1 MAQTTTVRSSPA
13 VHPAASRLPYILLAL
28 LGIGIVIAAIWWTQN
43 RNTTPQSNLGV
54 SPTST
59 VVVPTT
65 TTATPSTPT
74 RPAPVVTRDT
84 VAPGAPTQ
92 LRVTQKSPTSVS
104 LAWKASTDNRGVS
117 GYDIFRDNA
126 SIARGV
132 KPTSFSATGL
142 SPNTTYTFMVQ
153 AKDVAGNTSAG
164 ASITVTTA
172 SGNDVTVPTISTPTA
187 INISSTSV
195 QITWTTNEPAT
206 SEVEYGTDT
215 NFGRSVVIQT
225 RRTSHAVVLNDLR
238 SGTNYY
244 YRIGARDAAGNLA
257 FSENF
262 GFTTAG
268 TPDTSA
274 PVISNIRV
282 TAITDSAATLSWDT
296 NEPAQARLDYGT
308 DTNYGQNR
316 VFTTFNTH
324 YSVRISNL
332 TSSTVYH
339 YQIQATDRN
348 DNVARSGDLTFRTLT
363 RASIT
368 ITNPISGSTVSST
381 VTVSAGLVSGGDVG
395 RVVFSWTGNGVTKT
409 ITDTAAP
416 FSFVWDTTQESNG
429 TYTIVAR
436 AYTAEGSDP
445 IATSG
450 PVTVTVSNP

>member
-104 LAWKASTDNRGVS
+104 LAGQASTDHRGVS

-172 SGNDVTVPTISTPTA
+172 SGNDLTVPTISTPTA

-206 SEVEYGTDT
+206 SEGEYGTDT
-215 NFGRSVVIQT
+215 N
-225 RRTSHAVVLNDLR
+225 
-238 SGTNYY
+238 
-244 YRIGARDAAGNLA
+244 
-257 FSENF
+257 
-262 GFTTAG
+262 
-268 TPDTSA
+268 
-274 PVISNIRV
+274 
-282 TAITDSAATLSWDT
+282 
-296 NEPAQARLDYGT
+296 
-308 DTNYGQNR
+308 
-316 VFTTFNTH
+316 
-324 YSVRISNL
+324 
-332 TSSTVYH
+332 
-339 YQIQATDRN
+339 
-348 DNVARSGDLTFRTLT
+348 
-363 RASIT
+363 
-368 ITNPISGSTVSST
+368 
-381 VTVSAGLVSGGDVG
+381 
-395 RVVFSWTGNGVTKT
+395 
-409 ITDTAAP
+409 
-416 FSFVWDTTQESNG
+416 
-429 TYTIVAR
+429 
-436 AYTAEGSDP
+436 
-445 IATSG
+445 
-450 PVTVTVSNP
+450 